1 MPKPNTP
8 VTVGCLFA
16 AIGGFC
22 KAFDAVGA
30 KTLWANERDRFAST
44 TFLANFP
51 TVRHLLKDVKD
62 ITVTGDRLEP
72 VDVLTAG
79 FPCQPFSN
87 AGLKKGFAD
96 ERGLAFLQIIR
107 LLGEFGK
114 DKPKILLLE
123 NVEHFRTHEDGRTF
137 RRVQTEI
144 QKAGYWFGDKDAR
157 VLNTAEYTT
166 IPQNRDRLFM
176 VAYNCDHFTGN
187 TFRFPDPI
195 PVIQRR
201 KVREFLDTTR
211 KASPRYYFTPAS
223 RYYLPFVEKMA
234 EGKPDAVYQLRRNY
248 VRENMTGECFTLM
261 ANMGLGGHNVPVIKD
276 RGAFEN

>member
-22 KAFDAVGA
+22 KAFEAVGA

-62 ITVTGDRLEP
+62 VTVTGDRLEP

-96 ERGLAFLQIIR
+96 ERGLAFLHIITSS
-107 LLGEFGK
+107 GSS
-114 DKPKILLLE
+114 PSS
-123 NVEHFRTHEDGRTF
+123 GRTS
-137 RRVQTEI
+137 RRFLLHGGHCVGE
-144 QKAGYWFGDKDAR
+144 
-157 VLNTAEYTT
+157 V
-166 IPQNRDRLFM
+166 
-176 VAYNCDHFTGN
+176 
-187 TFRFPDPI
+187 DP
-195 PVIQRR
+195 
-201 KVREFLDTTR
+201 KVRSDE
-211 KASPRYYFTPAS
+211 
-223 RYYLPFVEKMA
+223 
-234 EGKPDAVYQLRRNY
+234 
-248 VRENMTGECFTLM
+248 
-261 ANMGLGGHNVPVIKD
+261 
-276 RGAFEN
+276 